1 MEQESSQSDEL
12 KKNHSQ
18 RSRWVRLGALG
29 LLAIALIL
37 VGVSQFVEDEPDDP
51 GLIFV
56 IPYGS
61 AQRVP
66 AGQLSAV
73 DVPTNIVFKQ
83 GETAKITVINN
94 DTVTHLAGPF
104 LVGPGQTFVQ
114 TFPSPGVY
122 PINCTVN
129 DDESIVVTVEE

>member
-1 MEQESSQSDEL
+1 METQASQSDQLL
-12 KKNHSQ
+12 KNKPG
-18 RSRWVRLGALG
+18 RSWPKLAALG
-29 LLAIALIL
+29 LLVVALVL
-37 VGVSQFVEDEPDDP
+37 VGISQLVDSEPDDP

-73 DVPTNIVFKQ
+73 DVPTNIVFKR
-83 GETAKITVINN
+83 GEAAKITVINN
-94 DTVTHLAGPF
+94 DSVTHLAGPF
-104 LVGPGQTFVQ
+104 LVGPGQTYVQ
-114 TFPSPGVY
+114 TFPSPGTY

-129 DDESIVVTVEE
+129 ADESIVVTVE

>member
-1 MEQESSQSDEL
+1 MKDGQATQP
-12 KKNHSQ
+12 KQ
-18 RSRWVRLGALG
+18 PQTTQWRQWPRIAALG
-29 LLAIALIL
+29 LLAVALVL
-37 VGVSQFVEDEPDDP
+37 VGMSRFVEREPEDP
-51 GLIFV
+51 GMIYI

-61 AQRVP
+61 SQRVP

-73 DVPTNIVFKQ
+73 DVPRDIVFRQ

-129 DDESIVVTVEE
+129 DDESIVATVDA